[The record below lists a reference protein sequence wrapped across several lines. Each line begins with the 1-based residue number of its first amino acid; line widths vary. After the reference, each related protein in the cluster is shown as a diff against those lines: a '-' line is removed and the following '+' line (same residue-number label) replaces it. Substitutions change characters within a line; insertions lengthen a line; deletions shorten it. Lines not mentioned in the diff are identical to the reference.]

1 MKTEVQAVSK
11 LSMVCNDIQKSSTKV
26 TSANVPK
33 PYSEVIGTSGNNI
46 RVMGTCSDSSDSLS
60 MTHQYMERNTQ
71 LTNVP

>member
-33 PYSEVIGTSGNNI
+33 PWQTNNNI
-46 RVMGTCSDSSDSLS
+46 KL
-60 MTHQYMERNTQ
+60 EEKRN
-71 LTNVP
+71 

>member
-1 MKTEVQAVSK
+1 MHTSLLKTRAHTHIEY
-11 LSMVCNDIQKSSTKV
+11 
-26 TSANVPK
+26 SAFEQCGGELGNL